1 MNYEG
6 PLLALAIQMTN
17 SAERPPKK
25 SLRLPI
31 QLQSV
36 TATKRGAVV
45 TVLREKGP

>member
-1 MNYEG
+1 
-6 PLLALAIQMTN
+6 MTN
-17 SAERPPKK
+17 SAEKPPKK

-45 TVLREKGP
+45 TVLREGSVMSVCEDWDS